1 MRSPLAWLAVTA
13 TALGASLGLPSWSA
27 PVVTAQW
34 RASSVL
40 IQYVEF
46 APDGERI
53 VTADGGGIG
62 QIWKLDGQPV
72 AVLKG
77 QRSPMFR
84 AHFSGDG
91 QSVIT
96 TGYDGTGWVWTRT
109 GGEPV
114 RRLQLHRAA
123 TADAYLLPPG
133 SARTAEVVSGSDDG
147 TVVIS
152 RADGQTLWSRQFSGT
167 TRQLRP
173 SQSADLI
180 AASSDNG
187 QLHLISPSPDRRS
200 ATVRSIQTPHGR
212 INLIRFNPAQSEVAT
227 AGADG
232 TITLTPLDGQPQ
244 QRLVAS
250 TKGWSRGVAYCAGS
264 PTTILSIGDDGVLR
278 QWTQRGQLLAS
289 LSLSPSAPLTGVDCS
304 ASGRQAVV
312 VNGTG
317 QLWLL
322 SVNP

>member
-1 MRSPLAWLAVTA
+1 MRSPLAWLALTA
-13 TALGASLGLPSWSA
+13 TALGASLSVPSWSA
-27 PVVTAQW
+27 PVVIAQW

-46 APDGERI
+46 SPDGDRL
-53 VTADGGGIG
+53 VTADGGGTG
-62 QIWKLDGQPV
+62 QIWKLDGQTV

-96 TGYDGTGWVWTRT
+96 TGYDGTGWVWMST
-109 GGEPV
+109 GGEPL

-133 SARTAEVVSGSDDG
+133 SARTADVVSGSDDG

-167 TRQLRP
+167 SRQLRP
-173 SQSADLI
+173 SQSVDLI

-212 INLIRFNPAQSEVAT
+212 INLIRFNPTQPEVAT

-232 TITLTPLDGQPQ
+232 TISLIPLDGQPQ

-250 TKGWSRGVAYCAGS
+250 TKGWSRGVAYCAGTA
-264 PTTILSIGDDGVLR
+264 TTILGVGDDGVLR
-278 QWTQRGQLLAS
+278 QWSQRGQLLAS

-304 ASGRQAVV
+304 PSGRQAVV
-312 VNGTG
+312 VNGNG